1 MTATDQQQRAEQG
14 QGVGRSVRT
23 FGWFVATVVVTG
35 ASSIITI
42 PVIVTLTDAHSW
54 AAVALGQA
62 VGSSL
67 SVLTM
72 FGWGITGPARIAMMP
87 RSEHA
92 AAYWDSV
99 VARLIVLVPVLA
111 ITIAVTWVI
120 APTAHVAAVIAGT
133 AMAAG
138 GLSGTWALIGRRQPV
153 AMFWADTVPRV
164 AGTVAGVGVLAAG
177 GGLIAF
183 SVLQLIGALAAFVIV
198 SVLLLGGFRR
208 PEGGVHDI
216 RGTWR
221 VIREQRHGVA
231 VAVAVAAYYPLVL
244 VIVARFIPAQ
254 LPLYALNEKLLRFAT
269 MAMQPVHQYMQAV
282 VPSQKG
288 RALVRALRR
297 SLVAIV
303 ALSLVAWGLY
313 TVLLPVASTILTA
326 GQVPVPAFVG
336 LMLGAF
342 MGFTVLES
350 YMTSVALV
358 AVDRVAVISRVS
370 LTGFGAGLVAVLLT
384 ALVGA
389 ANALAAGF
397 VVTGLVTVLYQTAVF
412 LKSMPR
418 HHDVDDAEVGS
429 VTGHEPRPAVAHAN
443 ALDRAHELTPTQDH
457 TPPLPAPVPAR
468 RAPLHRATP
477 EPEVVLLD
485 ALDELEPVEPAA
497 PGLPP
502 AGPASAASPAV
513 APLVVPEV

>member
-1 MTATDQQQRAEQG
+1 MNTTETDGRTRREARVDSE
-14 QGVGRSVRT
+14 GVGRRIRT
-23 FGWFVATVVVTG
+23 FGWFFATVVVSG
-35 ASSIITI
+35 ASSIVTI
-42 PVIVTLTDAHSW
+42 PVIVTLTSAHSW

-92 AAYWDSV
+92 VAYWDSI

-111 ITIAVTWVI
+111 ITVGVTWVI
-120 APTAHVAAVIAGT
+120 APTAHLAAVVAGV

-138 GLSGTWALIGRRQPV
+138 GLSGTWALIGRREPV
-153 AMFWADTVPRV
+153 ALFWADTVPRV
-164 AGTVAGVGVLAAG
+164 VGTVLGVGALALG

-183 SVLQLIGALAAFVIV
+183 SALQLAGALAAFVIV
-198 SVLLLGGFRR
+198 SVRLLGGVRR
-208 PEGGVHDI
+208 PAGGVHDAA
-216 RGTWR
+216 GAWR

-269 MAMQPVHQYMQAV
+269 MAMQPVHQYMQAA
-282 VPSQKG
+282 VPSQQG

-297 SLVAIV
+297 SLAAI
-303 ALSLVAWGLY
+303 LVISVLAWVVY
-313 TVLLPVASTILTA
+313 TVLLPVASGLLTA
-326 GQVPVPAFVG
+326 GQVQVPAFAG

-342 MGFTVLES
+342 MGFSVLGS

-358 AVDRVAVISRVS
+358 AVDRVGVISRGS
-370 LTGFGAGLVAVLLT
+370 LIGFGAGLLAVLLT
-384 ALVGA
+384 ALIGA
-389 ANALAAGF
+389 ADALAAGF
-397 VVTGLVTVLYQTAVF
+397 VVTGIVTVLYQTTVF
-412 LKSMPR
+412 VRAMPR
-418 HHDVDDAEVGS
+418 HADVQSDI
-429 VTGHEPRPAVAHAN
+429 
-443 ALDRAHELTPTQDH
+443 
-457 TPPLPAPVPAR
+457 
-468 RAPLHRATP
+468 
-477 EPEVVLLD
+477 VLLD
-485 ALDELEPVEPAA
+485 APEPTEPAA

-502 AGPASAASPAV
+502 AGSGAV
-513 APLVVPEV
+513 APIVVPEV